1 MALVSRLQNRIE
13 IENRNPLYDR
23 FRYDRNL
30 TKIKH
35 FDTQQ
40 LKFPTKEEMKTLTI
54 ITKPW
59 AVGDRYEKLAA
70 QYYKDPE
77 MWWVIAAFNRK
88 PAEFLL
94 NNGDIVS
101 IPLPLEYV
109 LDYMGF

>member
-94 NNGDIVS
+94 NVGDTII
-101 IPLPLEYV
+101 IPLELVDILRFYG
-109 LDYMGF
+109 Y